1 MKKIL
6 LIIFIM
12 TFMSCNRFFN
22 VCLEGDHMI
31 YGEHTRTKV
40 IHIPKRKLTKIK
52 VIPKP
57 IKNEKEEISN

>member
-1 MKKIL
+1 
-6 LIIFIM
+6 M

>member
-12 TFMSCNRFFN
+12 TLMSCNRFFN
-22 VCLEGDHMI
+22 ACLEGDHMI

-40 IHIPKRKLTKIK
+40 THIPKRKLTKIK
-52 VIPKP
+52 VIPNP
-57 IKNEKEEISN
+57 IENEKEEISN

>member
-1 MKKIL
+1 
-6 LIIFIM
+6 
-12 TFMSCNRFFN
+12 MSCSRFFN
-22 VCLEGDHMI
+22 AYIEGDHII
-31 YGEHTRTKV
+31 YGEHTKTKV